1 MSRSDAGPL
10 DAGIPRREY
19 AIAGH
24 RPTIHRPAPVTPR
37 APRPALG
44 RPAVVG
50 ARSASTSDRTANWRL
65 RIASI
70 ERPGAATARPDANWS
85 PRLVTESS
93 APNDASNRRSLGATR
108 PAPACAGQSAL
119 DSARLRGAPIPGARA
134 RQEHDADRVTKRQLQ
149 FIRALARECNVGPAE
164 LEWSSRQLF
173 GAGVATLSRDGA
185 KRLIDRLAR
194 ALEAVA

>member
-10 DAGIPRREY
+10 DAGTQRREY
-19 AIAGH
+19 AIGDR
-24 RPTIHRPAPVTPR
+24 RPMVHRPAPVTPP

-44 RPAVVG
+44 RPAVVR
-50 ARSASTSDRTANWRL
+50 ARSGGTSDRTANWRL

-70 ERPGAATARPDANWS
+70 DRPRAATARPDANWS
-85 PRLVTESS
+85 LRLATEPS
-93 APNDASNRRSLGATR
+93 APNAASTRRSLGATYA
-108 PAPACAGQSAL
+108 APVCAGQPAL
-119 DSARLRGAPIPGARA
+119 DSSGLRGARIPEAQA
-134 RQEHDADRVTKRQLQ
+134 RQEHDADSLTKRQLQ

-194 ALEAVA
+194 ALEAAA